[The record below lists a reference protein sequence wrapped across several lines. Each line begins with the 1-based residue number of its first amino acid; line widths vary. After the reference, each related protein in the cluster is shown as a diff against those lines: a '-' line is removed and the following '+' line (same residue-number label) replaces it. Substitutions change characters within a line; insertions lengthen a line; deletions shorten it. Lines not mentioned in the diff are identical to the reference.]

1 MSKQKAN
8 SLPWEPGNMIRFD
21 GVCKSFGRK
30 TPFAD
35 HSKMILKG
43 VDFALNKGEIICL
56 LGPSGCGKT
65 TMVNLIIGKML
76 PSAGTVQVMGERA
89 PYAATR
95 PRMGYMPQ
103 EDALYI
109 DITAIENLY
118 FFGRMNGMKA
128 GAVREKAA
136 ELLEF
141 GRLTDDAKK
150 MVVDF
155 SGGMKKRLSLCNAMM
170 HDPDLLILDEPT
182 VGLDPGHRRRI
193 WNEFEEMA
201 SRGKTILVTT
211 HVMDE
216 AMRCSQV
223 ALLFDGRIIEKG
235 SPQEILERTGCD
247 DLESAFIKLGAE
259 FDAVPA
265 AGEGGEGNE

>member
-1 MSKQKAN
+1 MSKQKGN
-8 SLPWEPGNMIRFD
+8 SLSAEMDSMIKFD

-35 HSKMILKG
+35 HRKMVLKG
-43 VDFALNKGEIICL
+43 VDFALKKGEIICL

-65 TMVNLIIGKML
+65 TMVNLIIGQML
-76 PSAGTVQVMGERA
+76 PSSGTVQVMGERA
-89 PYAATR
+89 PYSNSR

-103 EDALYI
+103 EDALYN

-128 GAVREKAA
+128 RAVRDRAS

-150 MVVDF
+150 MVMDF
-155 SGGMKKRLSLCNAMM
+155 SGGMKKRLSLCTAMM

-259 FDAVPA
+259 FDTAPA
-265 AGEGGEGNE
+265 SEEGGESDE